1 MYDLQ
6 GKVAFVTGAGGEKG
20 IGRAIAVRMAQ
31 EGANVVVNDVS
42 DQGRGSWPGMPAVVD
57 EINALGRKA
66 IGVTGSVSDSNDV
79 GSMVETALG
88 EFGRIDILVNNAG
101 ALAGPDRVPVVEL
114 EESDFDRV
122 IDVNLKGVFL
132 MSQAVARHM
141 LSREPGGKIINIS
154 STAGRKGVP
163 RFAAYCSSK
172 FGVIGFTQTLAL
184 ELAHHRINVNA
195 ICPSLVETER
205 VFGIASAIK
214 PDDMTTEEYRDV
226 MVERSNKNVPLGRI
240 AQGEDAARTAAWL
253 ASDQS
258 EYITGESILLSG
270 GSATF

>member
-31 EGANVVVNDVS
+31 EGADVVVNDIS
-42 DQGRGSWPGMPAVVD
+42 DQGRGSWGGMPAVVD

-184 ELAHHRINVNA
+184 ELAHHKINVNA

-214 PDDMTTEEYRDV
+214 PDDMTTEEFRDV